1 MNDTGFVSKRFL
13 REEVT
18 RLQYRV
24 KELEEKLCPAEEHDW
39 KKVDRR
45 CVTVCMDEE
54 VFVTDLVCK
63 RCGKRK
69 TEREYC

>member
-1 MNDTGFVSKRFL
+1 MSDTGFVSKRFL

-39 KKVDRR
+39 KLTDREFTMISPYDSQTINSFLCR
-45 CVTVCMDEE
+45 
-54 VFVTDLVCK
+54 
-63 RCGKRK
+63 RCGKRMQK
-69 TEREYC
+69 YED